1 MRNLKFINIL
11 IIVATILVGEEKTW
25 STTTFDYYWNLGLNR
40 MRFREPVNFTPFEA
54 RIGYL
59 TYGGSDYWDNLTS
72 NTLGLSPVLL
82 DSTNSSNSFNNLK
95 SASSRTLVFIELDF
109 LKINSLAL

>member
-1 MRNLKFINIL
+1 
-11 IIVATILVGEEKTW
+11 
-25 STTTFDYYWNLGLNR
+25 
-40 MRFREPVNFTPFEA
+40 MRFREPVNFPPFEA

-109 LKINSLAL
+109 LKINHWVYKKK